1 MIRNSNTSNSEKR
14 TKKKA
19 QIKENSFFSQY
30 RIMAIKVVENS
41 LSTKDIQEIVE
52 IIKQKRGDLLNK
64 LSDGRTNTT
73 ISVSDTLKQQI
84 DAAFGFIL
92 PKEIPIS
99 MHIGDTTEHVDC
111 TMYDNGKTSKESVN
125 TYILNLTTNVG
136 QFKIED
142 KSYPLKEGTLYMFS
156 GNTTHSTINTGDTM
170 RLSIGACN
178 EKGQYR
184 GIYGGV
190 GVIDGSVIEPLI
202 SNICFPINT
211 PITTDQGIVSIDKIN
226 TSFHTIHNKPIVHIT
241 KTKTTDKYLIC
252 FKKNSLGMNSPNQNT
267 VMSKHHKVVYKGQLI
282 EAYKL
287 VNRVTNVTKIP
298 YKGELLY
305 NVLMEKY
312 SPMVVNNLTCETLHP
327 NNLVAKLYT
336 HIEKIKQE
344 DMEDMEDVLANVN
357 KCIEQYNSNIS
368 YNKVNNTKLRSMKF
382 M

>member
-1 MIRNSNTSNSEKR
+1 MVVN
-14 TKKKA
+14 
-19 QIKENSFFSQY
+19 
-30 RIMAIKVVENS
+30 VVENS
-41 LSTKDIQEIVE
+41 LSTKDTQEIVE
-52 IIKQKRGDLLNK
+52 IIKQKQEGLLNNS
-64 LSDGRTNTT
+64 SDGRTNTT

-84 DAAFGFIL
+84 DTAFGFTL
-92 PKEIPIS
+92 PEEIPIS
-99 MHIGDTTEHVDC
+99 IFNGDTLEHVDSIVD
-111 TMYDNGKTSKESVN
+111 DNGKTSKEFLN
-125 TYILNLTTNVG
+125 TYVLNLTNNVG

-142 KSYPLKEGTLYMFS
+142 KSYPLNEGTLYVFS
-156 GNTTHSTINTGDTM
+156 ENTIHSTINTGDTM
-170 RLSIGACN
+170 RLSIGPCN
-178 EKGQYR
+178 ENGQSV
-184 GIYGGV
+184 GIFTHTP
-190 GVIDGSVIEPLI
+190 IRLPLL
-202 SNICFPINT
+202 SNICFPSNT

-226 TSFHTIHNKPIVHIT
+226 TSFHTIRNKPIVHIT

-252 FKKNSLGMNSPNQNT
+252 FKKNSLGMNYPNQNT

-344 DMEDMEDVLANVN
+344 DMEDVLANVN